1 MSKLR
6 IVAGVLIIMLIAGLG
21 LPIIALHIYA
31 PGPTKIQHLI
41 FIVQENHSFDNYFGT
56 YPRANGI
63 PSRLAIPI
71 DLNRTS
77 LGSVSPF
84 HIDASQRVLIVGDE
98 LPPGISDPSELN
110 PDADKTAPYHLE
122 RESIGRDLSHAF
134 EVAHMAWDNGKM
146 DGFVTAEKSA
156 ITMGYY
162 DRRDIPNYW
171 DYADNFVLDDNFF
184 SSLMGPSFPNHLY
197 IASGA
202 NGPSTLD
209 GKWISQGG
217 VINNP
222 PSDFDWSGVSFSWA
236 TLAEELS
243 NGNVSWTWYTGSAT
257 PLKPTIWDVLP
268 LFTYFQ
274 THSNELSEHVKNT
287 QNFISDIQNNRLPAV
302 SWIMPGGGWHP
313 PGWPQVCLGESVSEH
328 PPARP
333 DCGMDYVTYLVNH
346 VMQSQYWDS
355 TAFVITWDDYGG
367 FYDHVPPPEVDK
379 FGLGFRVPTLVVS
392 PWAKH
397 GFIDHTVYE
406 FASMLKLAEGNFN
419 LPSLGTR
426 DVKAND
432 MMNSFD
438 FNQPPQPPL
447 IEPTTFLAKEA
458 PGSASTSISMSAL
471 TSASM
476 ILHSV
481 ESSTGNPNQTNLGD
495 QNYLIAIAI
504 VIAAV
509 ILAVA
514 ILKRPSSR
522 SRQSSNS

>member
-1 MSKLR
+1 
-6 IVAGVLIIMLIAGLG
+6 
-21 LPIIALHIYA
+21 
-31 PGPTKIQHLI
+31 
-41 FIVQENHSFDNYFGT
+41 
-56 YPRANGI
+56 
-63 PSRLAIPI
+63 
-71 DLNRTS
+71 
-77 LGSVSPF
+77 
-84 HIDASQRVLIVGDE
+84 RVMIVGDE
-98 LPPGISDPSELN
+98 LPPGISDPSELDVDQVN
-110 PDADKTAPYHLE
+110 PTSPTSNYHLE

-146 DGFVTAEKSA
+146 DGFVAAEKSS

-162 DRRDIPNYW
+162 DKRDIPNYW

-197 IASGA
+197 IASGT
-202 NGPSTLD
+202 NGPTTLTD
-209 GKWISQGG
+209 RWVSQGG
-217 VINNP
+217 VIDNP
-222 PSDFDWSGVSFSWA
+222 GNPGIGIGKIPSGVSFSWA

-243 NGNVSWTWYTGSAT
+243 NGNTPWAWYSGNAN
-257 PLKPTIWDVLP
+257 PLEPTIWDVLP

-274 THSNELSEHVKNT
+274 NHPSDLKEHVKNT
-287 QNFISDIQNNRLPAV
+287 ANFISDVQAGNLPAV
-302 SWIMPGGGWHP
+302 SWIIPGTWHP
-313 PGWPQVCLGESVSEH
+313 QVPTDWPQLCLGENDTPETGEPAPIPNRVPGKPHPHISEH

-333 DCGMDYVTYLVNH
+333 DCGMDYVTYLVNN
-346 VMQSQYWDS
+346 VMKSQYWES

-438 FNQPPQPPL
+438 FNQQPQPPL
-447 IEPTTFLAKEA
+447 IEPTTFLAKET

-476 ILHSV
+476 TSHSV
-481 ESSTGNPNQTNLGD
+481 ESSTGSASQTNLD

-504 VIAAV
+504 VIAAA
-509 ILAVA
+509 ILAFA
-514 ILKRPSSR
+514 
-522 SRQSSNS
+522 

>member
-1 MSKLR
+1 
-6 IVAGVLIIMLIAGLG
+6 
-21 LPIIALHIYA
+21 
-31 PGPTKIQHLI
+31 
-41 FIVQENHSFDNYFGT
+41 
-56 YPRANGI
+56 
-63 PSRLAIPI
+63 
-71 DLNRTS
+71 
-77 LGSVSPF
+77 
-84 HIDASQRVLIVGDE
+84 LIVGDE
-98 LPPGISDPSELN
+98 LPPGISDPSELAVDQVK
-110 PDADKTAPYHLE
+110 PTGPYHLE
-122 RESIGRDLSHAF
+122 RESIGRDLSHAW
-134 EVAHMAWDNGKM
+134 EVAHMAWNNGKM
-146 DGFVTAEKSA
+146 DGFVTAEKST

-184 SSLMGPSFPNHLY
+184 SSMMGPSFPNHLY

-202 NGPSTLD
+202 NGPTTLD

-243 NGNVSWTWYTGSAT
+243 SGNTPWAWYTGSAT

-274 THSNELSEHVKNT
+274 NHPNELNEHVKNT

-302 SWIMPGGGWHP
+302 SWIMAGGWHP

-346 VMQSQYWDS
+346 VMQSQYWES

-379 FGLGFRVPTLVVS
+379 FGLGFRVPTLIVS

-406 FASMLKLAEGNFN
+406 FASMLKLAEANFN
-419 LPSLGTR
+419 LPTLGAR

-432 MMNSFD
+432 MMNSFN
-438 FNQPPQPPL
+438 FNQPPQSPL
-447 IEPTTFLAKEA
+447 VLATNFLAKET
-458 PGSASTSISMSAL
+458 PGSASTGMSMSAL

-476 ILHSV
+476 TLHSV
-481 ESSTGNPNQTNLGD
+481 KSSAGNPNQTNLGD
-495 QNYLIAIAI
+495 QAYFIAIAI
-504 VIAAV
+504 VLAAA

-514 ILKRPSSR
+514 ILKRSYQR
-522 SRQSSNS
+522 RRQSSKF